1 MIETV
6 FERASPYVGYVYPNE
21 TELPWSEL
29 IVIYPYITGLVAGAF
44 VVSSLHHVFG
54 MERFKAVS
62 RFALLTALCFMFFAP
77 VPLLFHLG
85 QPTRALHAVLTPH
98 WTSAMAAF
106 GYVAG
111 FYVCLL
117 LLEVWFAFRE
127 DMVVMS
133 RTKHG
138 FMAKVYKVM
147 ILGSDDISP
156 AALALD
162 HKIARILA
170 MIGIPGACG
179 LHGYVGFVFG
189 SLKTREWWSSDL
201 MPIIFLLS
209 AVVSG
214 VGLLVVLYVITS
226 IYRKV
231 TPDNNAMVGLK
242 QVLWAS
248 LCIVL
253 VIEGLELLEIVY
265 KAREGVEAVMALVA
279 GPIWIGMSIQWGLS
293 VVALVILSVM
303 MVMKTQGKR
312 LVIWLFVCGFA
323 LMLAVLAM
331 RWNVVIGGQELSK
344 TMKGLLTYYP
354 TFWGRESLLTVII
367 LFSCPFI
374 TLYFATQ
381 FLPPWE
387 DKKHHA
393 LHLKSAH
400 PKAEDGKAAPAKAAH
415 AKATHAKPA
424 EAH

>member
-1 MIETV
+1 MESV
-6 FERASPYVGYVYPNE
+6 FEHVAPYVGYVYPNE
-21 TELPWSEL
+21 TEVPWTEL

-54 MERFKAVS
+54 MEQFKAVS

-85 QPTRALHAVLTPH
+85 QPTNALNAVITPH

-127 DMVVMS
+127 DIVALSKSSKGVM
-133 RTKHG
+133 K
-138 FMAKVYKVM
+138 KVYGVLT
-147 ILGSDDISP
+147 LGSDDVSP
-156 AALALD
+156 AALATD

-214 VGLLVVLYVITS
+214 VGLLIVLYVVTCK
-226 IYRKV
+226 YRKV
-231 TPDNNAMVGLK
+231 TPDNDAMVGLK

-248 LCIVL
+248 LVVVL
-253 VIEGLELLEIVY
+253 VVEGLELLEMVY
-265 KAREGVEAVMALVA
+265 KAREGIETVMELIK
-279 GPIWIGMSIQWGLS
+279 GPIWAGMSIQWGLS
-293 VVALVILSVM
+293 LLGLVTLSAM
-303 MVMKTQGKR
+303 MIMKPQGKR
-312 LVIWLFVCGFA
+312 LVYLMFACGLA
-323 LMLAVLAM
+323 MMIAVLAM

-344 TMKGLLTYYP
+344 TMKGLLTYHP
-354 TFWGRESLLTVII
+354 QLLGRESLLTVLI
-367 LFSCPFI
+367 LFVSPFI
-374 TLYFATQ
+374 TLYLATQ
-381 FLPPWE
+381 MLPPWL
-387 DKKHHA
+387 DKK
-393 LHLKSAH
+393 SH
-400 PKAEDGKAAPAKAAH
+400 PHGKAVASH
-415 AKATHAKPA
+415 
-424 EAH
+424 